1 MNIIQSFLLGIV
13 QGLTEFIPVS
23 STAHL
28 ILVPWLLGWDTKPDF
43 ATFKFVFDILVQL
56 GTLAAVIAYF
66 WKDLLNIAG
75 AVLGGLARGK
85 PFEATEAR
93 LGWLIVIATIPAV
106 VVGLLFKDFFESLHN
121 SPVIVAAILIATA
134 GLLLVSEQM
143 GRQTRR
149 LDSITWRDAVI
160 IGIAQSFALFP
171 GVSRSAATI
180 SGGLIRD
187 LDRPAAARFSFLM
200 SIPALLAA
208 GTVGVK
214 DLVALPHF
222 TTYLPPLAIGFL
234 AAAVVGF
241 VSIRWLL
248 NYLAGHPMNVFAWY
262 RIAAGVLCVIV
273 FFVRG

>member
-143 GRQTRR
+143 GRQMRR

>member
-1 MNIIQSFLLGIV
+1 MDILQSFLLGIV

-28 ILVPWLLGWDTKPDF
+28 ILVPWLLRWDTKPDF

-66 WKDLLNIAG
+66 WKDLLNIVG

-93 LGWLIVIATIPAV
+93 LGWLIVVATIPVV

-143 GRQTRR
+143 GRQMRG
-149 LDSITWRDAVI
+149 LDSLTWLDAVVV
-160 IGIAQSFALFP
+160 GLAQSLALFP

-187 LDRPAAARFSFLM
+187 LERPAAARFSFLM

-208 GTVGVK
+208 SAVAVR
-214 DLVALPHF
+214 DLVALPNF
-222 TTYLPPLAIGFL
+222 TVYLPPLALGFL

-241 VSIRWLL
+241 ASIRWLL
-248 NYLAGHPMNVFAWY
+248 NYLAGHPLNLFAWY

-273 FFVRG
+273 YFVRG

>member
-160 IGIAQSFALFP
+160 IGIAQSLALFP